1 MVAYALVR
9 AGSMYWFLIISAALA
24 NAQSTQERFDR
35 LMRDIV
41 IFDAHVDTPRYIV
54 DEGYQLA
61 EEHSYYETDIPR
73 LKRGKAGAILF
84 GVYAEPQ
91 SYPPNLW
98 LPRALE
104 CLDALRQ
111 EVWANSKDIE
121 MAATADDILRIHR
134 SGKVAALASLEGG
147 HLIGDSIRILRLF
160 YALGVRSMTLAH
172 FNTNN
177 WADSMTDTAVHNGL
191 SSYGKQIVREMNRLG
206 MLIDVSHVSDKTVAD
221 ALETSR
227 APLIA
232 SHSSAK
238 AVAAVPRNM
247 SDEIIRA
254 IARKGGVICVNF
266 SVAYLDKK
274 AYDTIWPVRA
284 NRQQEV
290 RDVLQQHA
298 GDPQRWD
305 LARGIERRYYKM
317 IPKVDLQQLL
327 RHIDHVAKVAGTDH
341 VGVGSDFDGIAG
353 MVPAG
358 VEDVSKYPVIVRG
371 LIDLGYS
378 DDDIR
383 KMMGMNLIRVLRA
396 NEASA
401 EKR

>member
-1 MVAYALVR
+1 MR
-9 AGSMYWFLIISAALA
+9 WFPILLLAAALA
-24 NAQSTQERFDR
+24 NAQTAQERFDR
-35 LMRDIV
+35 LMRDIL
-41 IFDAHVDTPRYIV
+41 IFDAHIDMPRYIV
-54 DEGYQLA
+54 DEGYKIA
-61 EEHSYYETDIPR
+61 EEHPYYETDLPR
-73 LKRGKAGAILF
+73 LKRGHVGAVLF
-84 GVYAEPQ
+84 GLYAEPQ

-98 LPRALE
+98 LSRALE
-104 CLDALRQ
+104 CLDGLRQ
-111 EVWANSKDIE
+111 EVRANPKDIE

-134 SGKVAALASLEGG
+134 SGKVAAVASLEGG
-147 HLIGDSIRILRLF
+147 HLIGDSIRILRLY
-160 YALGVRSMTLAH
+160 YALGVRSMTLTH

-177 WADSMTDTAVHNGL
+177 WADSMTDAAIHNGL
-191 SSYGKQIVREMNRLG
+191 SPYGKKILQEMNRLG

-227 APLIA
+227 APVIA

-238 AVAAVPRNM
+238 AVADVPRNM
-247 SDEIIRA
+247 TDNVIRS
-254 IARKGGVICVNF
+254 IAAKGGVICINF
-266 SVAYLDKK
+266 SVAYLNKK

-290 RDVLQQHA
+290 RDVLAQHA
-298 GDPQRWD
+298 NDPRRWA
-305 LARGIERRYYKM
+305 LTRGIERRYYKM
-317 IPKVDLQQLL
+317 IPEVGLQQLL
-327 RHIDHVAKVAGTDH
+327 RHIDHVAKVAGVDH

-383 KMMGMNLIRVLRA
+383 KIMGMNLIRVLRA
-396 NEASA
+396 NEAVA

>member
-1 MVAYALVR
+1 MR
-9 AGSMYWFLIISAALA
+9 WFPIVLLTVALA
-24 NAQSTQERFDR
+24 NAQTTQERFDR
-35 LMRDIV
+35 LMRDIL
-41 IFDAHVDTPRYIV
+41 IFDAHVDMPRYIV
-54 DEGYQLA
+54 DEGYKIA
-61 EEHSYYETDIPR
+61 EEHSYYETDLPR
-73 LKRGKAGAILF
+73 LKRGHVGAVLF
-84 GVYAEPQ
+84 GIYAEPQ
-91 SYPPNLW
+91 SYPPTLW

-104 CLDALRQ
+104 VLDGLRQ
-111 EVWANSKDIE
+111 EVRANPKDIE

-134 SGKVAALASLEGG
+134 SGKVAAVASLEGG

-160 YALGVRSMTLAH
+160 YTLGVRSMTLAH

-177 WADSMTDTAVHNGL
+177 WADSMTDAAVHNGL
-191 SSYGKQIVREMNRLG
+191 SPYGKQIVREMNRLG

-227 APLIA
+227 APVIA
-232 SHSSAK
+232 SHSSAR
-238 AVAAVPRNM
+238 AVADVPRNM
-247 SDEIIRA
+247 TDNVIRS
-254 IARKGGVICVNF
+254 IAAKGGVVCINF

-290 RDVLQQHA
+290 RDVMAQHA
-298 GDPQRWD
+298 DDPRRWD
-305 LARGIERRYYKM
+305 LARGIEHRYYKM

-327 RHIDHVAKVAGTDH
+327 RHIDHVAKLAGVDH

-358 VEDVSKYPVIVRG
+358 VEDVSKYPAIVRG
-371 LIDLGYS
+371 LMDLGYS
-378 DDDIR
+378 DEDVR
-383 KMMGMNLIRVLRA
+383 KIMGMNLIRVLRA
-396 NEASA
+396 NEAVA

>member
-1 MVAYALVR
+1 
-9 AGSMYWFLIISAALA
+9 MYRLLLILLSAALA
-24 NAQSTQERFDR
+24 NAQTTQERFDR

-61 EEHSYYETDIPR
+61 EEHSYYETDLPR
-73 LKRGKAGAILF
+73 LKRGHAGAILF

-104 CLDALRQ
+104 VLDGLRQ
-111 EVWANSKDIE
+111 EVRANSKDIE

-147 HLIGDSIRILRLF
+147 HLIGDSVRILRLF

-177 WADSMTDTAVHNGL
+177 WADSMTDTPVHNGL

-227 APLIA
+227 APVIA

-247 SDEIIRA
+247 SDDIIRA

-284 NRQQEV
+284 SRQQEV

-305 LARGIERRYYKM
+305 LARAIERRYYKM

-327 RHIDHVAKVAGTDH
+327 RHIDHVAKVAGADH

-396 NEASA
+396 NEALA
-401 EKR
+401 EKP

>member
-1 MVAYALVR
+1 MRWLTILL
-9 AGSMYWFLIISAALA
+9 FTTALA
-24 NAQSTQERFDR
+24 TAQTKQERFDR
-35 LMRDIV
+35 LMRDIL
-41 IFDAHVDTPRYIV
+41 IFDAHIDTPRYIV
-54 DEGYQLA
+54 DEGYRLA

-73 LKRGKAGAILF
+73 LKRGHVGAVLF
-84 GVYAEPQ
+84 GIYAEPQ

-104 CLDALRQ
+104 CLDGLRQ
-111 EVWANSKDIE
+111 EVRANPRDIE
-121 MAATADDILRIHR
+121 MAATADDILRIHK

-177 WADSMTDTAVHNGL
+177 WADSMTDTPVHNGL
-191 SSYGKQIVREMNRLG
+191 APLGKQIVREMNQLG
-206 MLIDVSHVSDKTVAD
+206 MLIDVSHVSEKTVMD

-227 APLIA
+227 APVIA
-232 SHSSAK
+232 THSSAR
-238 AVAAVPRNM
+238 AVADVPRNM
-247 SDEIIRA
+247 TDSVIQA
-254 IARKGGVICVNF
+254 IAAKGGLICINF

-274 AYDTIWPVRA
+274 AYDAIWPVRA

-298 GDPQRWD
+298 NDPRRWD

-317 IPKVDLQQLL
+317 IPRVDLQQLL
-327 RHIDHVAKVAGTDH
+327 RHIDHVARVAGIDH
-341 VGVGSDFDGIAG
+341 VGMGSDFDGIAG

-358 VEDVSKYPVIVRG
+358 VEDVSKYPAIVRG
-371 LIDLGYS
+371 LVDLGYS
-378 DDDIR
+378 DEDVR
-383 KMMGMNLIRVLRA
+383 KIMGMNLIRVLRA
-396 NEASA
+396 NEAIA
-401 EKR
+401 GRK